1 MTTWLDADGRPADNV
16 VMKSAHQMGK
26 SFFAS
31 FFSKKE
37 VLSCLEA
44 A

>member
-1 MTTWLDADGRPADNV
+1 VDASMRWHDGGMTVVPEPA
-16 VMKSAHQMGK
+16 MSK

-37 VLSCLEA
+37 VLAFS
-44 A
+44 